1 MLLGKFFYHILS
13 DPYVVGP
20 DLLLEA
26 KTLELADDGAQIL
39 NQGIRIRFWFIW
51 IPIMVLGQVF
61 SPVSR

>member
-1 MLLGKFFYHILS
+1 M
-13 DPYVVGP
+13 GP

-26 KTLELADDGAQIL
+26 KTFQLAVDGAQIL